1 MICVSPAVAQAFV
14 MPKKVSSQATLN
26 KSHVTLRRAELRQE
40 TSAPADLGG
49 ADPACC
55 VSIAPQLSAS

>member
-1 MICVSPAVAQAFV
+1 MICVSPAAAQAFV

-26 KSHVTLRRAELRQE
+26 KSQVTLRRAELRQQ
-40 TSAPADLGG
+40 TSAPADFRG
-49 ADPACC
+49 ADPTCF